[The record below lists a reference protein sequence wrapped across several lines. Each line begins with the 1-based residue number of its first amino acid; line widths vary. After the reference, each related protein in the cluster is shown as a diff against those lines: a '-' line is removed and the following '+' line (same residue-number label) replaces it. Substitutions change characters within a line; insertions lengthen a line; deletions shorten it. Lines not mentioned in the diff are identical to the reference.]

1 MTSRQIEAARRAIV
15 RHVKRGG
22 KLWIRV
28 FPDKPVTAKPAETRM
43 GGGKGAVDHW
53 VAVVKPGRMIFE
65 MSGVQEEAAREAM
78 RLASHKLPIK
88 TRFVSRAGDG
98 WRDRMKSR
106 EIWEMTP
113 EEIQG
118 KLDDAY
124 AEMFNLRFQFSTG
137 QMQNSAR
144 LGQMRREIAR
154 LNTILRAKQL
164 QTHARAGG
172 RMRERRKGSWSVV
185 C

>member
-1 MTSRQIEAARRAIV
+1 
-15 RHVKRGG
+15 
-22 KLWIRV
+22 
-28 FPDKPVTAKPAETRM
+28 
-43 GGGKGAVDHW
+43 
-53 VAVVKPGRMIFE
+53 
-65 MSGVQEEAAREAM
+65 
-78 RLASHKLPIK
+78 
-88 TRFVSRAGDG
+88 
-98 WRDRMKSR
+98 MKSR

-113 EEIQG
+113 EEIEG

-164 QTHARAGG
+164 RDLRGQGA
-172 RMRERRKGSWSVV
+172 E
-185 C
+185 